1 MKGNFVSCQIIT
13 RAMAGL
19 ADALTD
25 EHNGEKKNP
34 HLIGW
39 NDTIT

>member
-25 EHNGEKKNP
+25 EHNGKKKI
-34 HLIGW
+34 HTSL
-39 NDTIT
+39 DEMTR